1 MAYGA
6 AEPCPDFVLRPKKC
20 KITAIIGKKPKRILG
35 PKNFTM
41 DQFLKI
47 WSKNK
52 KIIMSMSSNILELVI
67 YERKKVFF

>member
-1 MAYGA
+1 
-6 AEPCPDFVLRPKKC
+6 
-20 KITAIIGKKPKRILG
+20 
-35 PKNFTM
+35 M

-67 YERKKVFF
+67 YERKKFSKKVIAGGFTTGATYFAVKK